1 MTENEAIIYKKKKI
15 VRACFSSLQDG
26 EATRICSAVRWRRG
40 TTVCSASITVRWS
53 SIILCWMVIVK
64 SDCFAWSMGVW
75 VAGQILSGHTYPWEM
90 KLAVNGTPFPIDDR
104 RGIAEA
110 VFHGTLENFSDA
122 ALARFRRR
130 ICGGAGQV
138 KEFLSHQP
146 YRTTEELGAE
156 LAALEHE
163 AGKVQP
169 AAFVWDKAI
178 IGLCDKIFIPANQ
191 RAAWTGTEV
200 MEMEAEHYDTVLF
213 DRLLEGKGEEWT
225 RR

>member
-1 MTENEAIIYKKKKI
+1 MKQVFIKKEGNPRLLLFFAGWGSDENLFRRPVAEGYDYLF
-15 VRACFSSLQDG
+15 CFDYRTLDFDYSLLDG
-26 EATRICSAVRWRRG
+26 YREIR
-40 TTVCSASITVRWS
+40 
-53 SIILCWMVIVK
+53 LL
-64 SDCFAWSMGVW
+64 AWSMGVW
-75 VAGQILSGHTYPWEM
+75 VAGQILLGRTCPWEM
-90 KLAVNGTPFPIDDR
+90 KLAVNGTSFPIDDQ

-122 ALARFRRR
+122 TLARFRRR

-146 YRTTEELGAE
+146 YRTTEELRAE

-163 AGKVQP
+163 VGKAQP
-169 AAFVWDKAI
+169 VTLVWDKAI

-200 MEMEAEHYDTVLF
+200 MEVEAEHYDTALF
-213 DRLLEGKGEEWT
+213 DRLLEGKGDEWT
-225 RR
+225 RH

>member
-1 MTENEAIIYKKKKI
+1 
-15 VRACFSSLQDG
+15 
-26 EATRICSAVRWRRG
+26 
-40 TTVCSASITVRWS
+40 
-53 SIILCWMVIVK
+53 
-64 SDCFAWSMGVW
+64 MGVW
-75 VAGQILSGHTYPWEM
+75 VAGQILSGRTYPWEM
-90 KLAVNGTPFPIDDR
+90 KLAVNGTPFPIDDQ

-122 ALARFRRR
+122 TLARFRRR

-146 YRTTEELGAE
+146 YRTTEELKGE

-163 AGKVQP
+163 VGKALP
-169 AAFVWDKAI
+169 AALGWDKAI

-191 RAAWTGTEV
+191 RAAWKGTEV
-200 MEMEAEHYDTVLF
+200 MEMEAEHYDTALF

-225 RR
+225 RH

>member
-1 MTENEAIIYKKKKI
+1 MKQLFIKKENSPHLLLFFAGWVSDENLFRRTVAEGYDCLL
-15 VRACFSSLQDG
+15 CFDYRTLEFDYSLLNG
-26 EATRICSAVRWRRG
+26 YREIR
-40 TTVCSASITVRWS
+40 
-53 SIILCWMVIVK
+53 LL
-64 SDCFAWSMGVW
+64 AWSMGVW

-163 AGKVQP
+163 VGKVQP

-191 RAAWTGTEV
+191 RTAWTGTEV

>member
-1 MTENEAIIYKKKKI
+1 MKQLFIKKENSPHLLLFFAGWGSDENLFRRTVAVGYDCLL
-15 VRACFSSLQDG
+15 CFDYRTLEFDYSLLNG
-26 EATRICSAVRWRRG
+26 YREIR
-40 TTVCSASITVRWS
+40 
-53 SIILCWMVIVK
+53 LL
-64 SDCFAWSMGVW
+64 AWSMGVW

-163 AGKVQP
+163 VGKVQP

-191 RAAWTGTEV
+191 RTAWTGTEV

>member
-1 MTENEAIIYKKKKI
+1 
-15 VRACFSSLQDG
+15 
-26 EATRICSAVRWRRG
+26 
-40 TTVCSASITVRWS
+40 
-53 SIILCWMVIVK
+53 
-64 SDCFAWSMGVW
+64 
-75 VAGQILSGHTYPWEM
+75 M

-138 KEFLSHQP
+138 REFLSHQP

-163 AGKVQP
+163 VGQVQP

-191 RAAWTGTEV
+191 RAAWTDTEV
-200 MEMEAEHYDTVLF
+200 MEVEAEHYDTALF
-213 DRLLEGKGEEWT
+213 DRLLEGKGKNGQDVDSPPFC
-225 RR
+225 

>member
-1 MTENEAIIYKKKKI
+1 MRIEWLNKKGSG
-15 VRACFSSLQDG
+15 R
-26 EATRICSAVRWRRG
+26 
-40 TTVCSASITVRWS
+40 
-53 SIILCWMVIVK
+53 VIVFFHGWGMDAAGV
-64 SDCFAWSMGVW
+64 SHLQMEDDVLMCYDYRSLDFDFPDLGHYRCIYVVAWSMGVW

-122 ALARFRRR
+122 TLARFRRR

-163 AGKVQP
+163 VGKVQP

-200 MEMEAEHYDTVLF
+200 MEVEAEHYDTVLF